1 MALPGKK
8 REQDLTAGLT
18 PSVQV
23 PQEEPQIVE
32 EDSSFLETAGD
43 VLIAPF
49 RGIEGMLNGA
59 YNLADMATFD
69 VLPDWDTRFLGTSKT
84 TAGSLVEGISQFA
97 SGFVPIFGAAGKIGA
112 LAKAGTVTRGIAAGA
127 VTDFAAFKGQ
137 EDRLSNLIQQFPELQ
152 NPVTEF
158 LAHDANES
166 EVEGRLKNVLEGL
179 ILEGAIGGTVALFMK
194 SIRALKA
201 GKKARD
207 IDGKGPDEVNQIVAN
222 EAPTAEEFKLSEV
235 TEDESFL
242 ARQQGQKEFEE
253 DFREVG
259 GDPDESFEIDLT
271 QDYSAFD
278 LDEPSPAAITLTKEE
293 SETIQAG
300 GQLIS
305 ETNVAGKIIK
315 KYQLPSGSTRT
326 LISDPQNPERLI
338 DAASIIPK
346 ERTDVDFAPG
356 DDKAFYVY
364 SDGKQFGPFN
374 RQQVQE
380 RLDAN
385 VFKPTDKL
393 AQAGDQEWVDVS
405 RVINR
410 TEEAPTT
417 QALTSEGLIQEQ
429 KEKWADKID
438 SALGIGKPI
447 KKVDPDTG
455 EVTEEIA
462 ESIEDLPNA
471 EKLFDIGDW
480 HSGPSGLTESPN
492 KALALLMKE
501 TGITLNEVHQ
511 AAKREDQAFNIRME
525 GGPNELDENTWSLL
539 WSEEEFVNLIENHG
553 LTFEDFKN
561 KLTPIDIFESEGIK
575 GGIKKKL
582 IAAGYSEKQLKDIA
596 NRVDKA
602 FKDMGFDFFEEA
614 FPSPTSV
621 VDLDAK
627 LGKIGPELKKDFYNK
642 TLVEGVS
649 TRMQTGKPM
658 TAREA
663 IQDLFDRTNGNLG
676 EYSPIV
682 KKLLALGKNT
692 GIDAKLEE
700 RSFASDVPTGLKRG
714 SFYESG
720 KRRIVLDG
728 QSSSVK
734 NNPIYNLLHEA
745 THAVTVDNVNKYY
758 DSSAFKN
765 IDVNDVA
772 ARAKAIDK
780 ILSKKSLP
788 KPIAEM
794 FRMFKKAD
802 AMRDEIASKGKLVGK
817 DGKPDLYWI
826 KNPAEFMSMAFSDPQ
841 LQQALKGI
849 QYTPK
854 MTMWEKVVNTVKSFF
869 GRGVST
875 DLADNIVS
883 RVGEIAEMKLP
894 SQRGRKGLEMMPGD
908 EVSFQVDFAPEG
920 RGVPGKSKIETD
932 PEWQQWTDAT
942 LKGESPTLPRLEVV
956 GDIDSAHKIL
966 TKKYA
971 DNPELL
977 KKFDEAPVNFLDD
990 EDLTSL
996 FEMGAKSIKDR
1007 RRIRVESEIFKDLLK
1022 GSNERLMKAVKEFDD
1037 TESLQS
1043 EAALRNQLSEFVEIY
1058 DYYRQMGSEDS
1069 KNLAMRRQKKPISR
1083 KIGLERSELQ
1093 NTALV
1098 REFINNQAGGM
1109 SPKKAVK
1116 LIKEMYD
1123 PNNPEATIKKVLG
1136 IAKKA
1141 QGKSLLDMT
1150 TEYWIN
1156 SILSGPRTQAVN
1168 LLGNTLTQVLG
1179 TAEMVAGAVL
1189 SGNMPLAKAAL
1200 ASWADSALW
1209 REALSATGK
1218 TLVTGREVL
1227 DVGSRTME
1235 SSSQAIGDV
1244 LNLRGG
1250 LDQSKSIK
1258 QTSVDILGNVVN
1270 LPARGLLTG
1279 DELFKQLAFRRAAR
1293 LKAGMEAINSGISDS
1308 KGIAKYVEDKL
1319 NKVVTVSGQVMS
1331 EEALIR
1337 EATKQADKLGLV
1349 GQKFAKK
1356 RAAHIKKYVD
1366 DNFDEDAS
1374 TLAAYALEEAK
1385 YFTHT
1390 RELEEGTLGKSI
1402 QNLTKNFAFARFVL
1416 PFVRTPSNLLSFA
1429 LERSPLSASF
1439 RIPGTNK
1446 RLNVPGLR
1454 SEAEAMR
1461 EGLKSSD
1468 PVIQAAARGKI
1479 VTAFAGVGLFYE
1491 MVFNNNNTLPLITGG
1506 GPKDERQKKILA
1518 ETGWRPYSIKIGDTY
1533 YEYKKL
1539 DPIAT
1544 ILGIVADMS
1553 EMMKENEEANE
1564 EGVEQVGIA
1573 LATAL
1578 SRNVA
1583 NKSYLAGIQLW
1594 AEALQDPDRFG
1605 ERLGRNYVSSFVPNV
1620 LSQMQDYDKQSMRE
1634 VRDVADAILKKL
1646 PGGRDMLDPKRNIL
1660 GEEKTIDYG
1669 TMGFI
1674 NPVGTSRE
1682 KDDAILQEMADL
1694 QYAFRQPS
1702 PKLSG
1707 GNVNLLDFVNNR
1719 GRTAYDRSLDLLQ
1732 TVTIGGRTLRQT
1744 LKRLIKSSQYQRLP
1758 GFSAE
1763 VGVDSP
1769 RVQEI
1774 TKVLRRY
1781 RKIAKREMLKEF
1793 PDVAT
1798 QINNVDRALKLNR
1811 QGVNRQD
1818 VLELLQQTN

>member
-59 YNLADMATFD
+59 YNLADMASFD

-84 TAGSLVEGISQFA
+84 TAGSLVEGVAQFA

-112 LAKAGTVTRGIAAGA
+112 LAKAGTVTRGVAAGA
-127 VTDFAAFKGQ
+127 VTDFVAFKGQ

-152 NPVTEF
+152 NPVTDF

-179 ILEGAIGGTVALFMK
+179 ILEGAIGGTVTLFMK
-194 SIRALKA
+194 SLRALKA
-201 GKKARD
+201 GKKVRD
-207 IDGKGPDEVNQIVAN
+207 VDGGGADEVNKATSDSLEGGKAFAEMPRFTD
-222 EAPTAEEFKLSEV
+222 EATAIQKELDLDKNRLDELLKKKEEGKATGADETRISMLENRIEGKEADLRVLGDVRTADVKDRVRVAEERELQERV
-235 TEDESFL
+235 EELDETL
-242 ARQQGQKEFEE
+242 E
-253 DFREVG
+253 DFDATVERT
-259 GDPDESFEIDLT
+259 PRPFKT
-271 QDYSAFD
+271 Y
-278 LDEPSPAAITLTKEE
+278 EE
-293 SETIQAG
+293 EAMM
-300 GQLIS
+300 
-305 ETNVAGKIIK
+305 
-315 KYQLPSGSTRT
+315 
-326 LISDPQNPERLI
+326 D
-338 DAASIIPK
+338 IIPK
-346 ERTDVDFAPG
+346 GADTLKNRLMKKFPIKGADPQDVADVEKFI
-356 DDKAFYVY
+356 DVM
-364 SDGKQFGPFN
+364 GKRLFG
-374 RQQVQE
+374 
-380 RLDAN
+380 
-385 VFKPTDKL
+385 
-393 AQAGDQEWVDVS
+393 DVS
-405 RVINR
+405 LSVTNKIPSAGRYNFGNNLLQIRQSVI
-410 TEEAPTT
+410 
-417 QALTSEGLIQEQ
+417 
-429 KEKWADKID
+429 
-438 SALGIGKPI
+438 
-447 KKVDPDTG
+447 
-455 EVTEEIA
+455 
-462 ESIEDLPNA
+462 
-471 EKLFDIGDW
+471 
-480 HSGPSGLTESPN
+480 
-492 KALALLMKE
+492 
-501 TGITLNEVHQ
+501 
-511 AAKREDQAFNIRME
+511 
-525 GGPNELDENTWSLL
+525 DE
-539 WSEEEFVNLIENHG
+539 
-553 LTFEDFKN
+553 
-561 KLTPIDIFESEGIK
+561 
-575 GGIKKKL
+575 GGIKRTMVHELWHGLSRYLPKTDVTSLTKQFDKARRDYIKSFGVDLDDTVDPSSLLKKTIPKELERFLKGKHTSENYRFKDVDEYFAEEMTDAFLKKL
-582 IAAGYSEKQLKDIA
+582 DEKDLAPSGTLKRIAQEVAIM
-596 NRVDKA
+596 
-602 FKDMGFDFFEEA
+602 FKDMFA
-614 FPSPTSV
+614 SLKS
-621 VDLDAK
+621 K
-627 LGKIGPELKKDFYNK
+627 LGVDQRQKIFNDFLKQRNVTKRAEAPLDFGK
-642 TLVEGVS
+642 T
-649 TRMQTGKPM
+649 
-658 TAREA
+658 
-663 IQDLFDRTNGNLG
+663 F
-676 EYSPIV
+676 
-682 KKLLALGKNT
+682 
-692 GIDAKLEE
+692 
-700 RSFASDVPTGLKRG
+700 
-714 SFYESG
+714 
-720 KRRIVLDG
+720 
-728 QSSSVK
+728 
-734 NNPIYNLLHEA
+734 
-745 THAVTVDNVNKYY
+745 
-758 DSSAFKN
+758 
-765 IDVNDVA
+765 
-772 ARAKAIDK
+772 
-780 ILSKKSLP
+780 
-788 KPIAEM
+788 AEM
-794 FRMFKKAD
+794 PDFKPK
-802 AMRDEIASKGKLVGK
+802 
-817 DGKPDLYWI
+817 I
-826 KNPAEFMSMAFSDPQ
+826 K
-841 LQQALKGI
+841 
-849 QYTPK
+849 
-854 MTMWEKVVNTVKSFF
+854 
-869 GRGVST
+869 
-875 DLADNIVS
+875 
-883 RVGEIAEMKLP
+883 
-894 SQRGRKGLEMMPGD
+894 
-908 EVSFQVDFAPEG
+908 
-920 RGVPGKSKIETD
+920 TD
-932 PEWQQWTDAT
+932 PEWQQWTDAV

-966 TKKYA
+966 TEKYSN
-971 DNPELL
+971 NPELL
-977 KKFDEAPVNFLDD
+977 KKFDEAPADFLD
-990 EDLTSL
+990 EDLTAL
-996 FEMGAKSIKDR
+996 FEMGAQSIKDR
-1007 RRIRVESEIFKDLLK
+1007 RKIRVESEIFKDLLK
-1022 GSNERLMKAVKEFDD
+1022 GSNERLMKAVKQFED

-1083 KIGLERSELQ
+1083 KIGLEKSELQ

-1168 LLGNTLTQVLG
+1168 LLGNLLTQALG
-1179 TAEMVAGAVL
+1179 AAEMTAGAVL

-1200 ASWADSALW
+1200 ALSFDWNLYL
-1209 REALSATGK
+1209 EALSAAGK
-1218 TLVTGREVL
+1218 TLITGREVL

-1235 SSSQAIGDV
+1235 TSRQAIGESIDFDP
-1244 LNLRGG
+1244 LGKG
-1250 LDQSKSIK
+1250 SK
-1258 QTSVDILGNVVN
+1258 DIDRNAINTLGTVIN

-1279 DELFKQLAFRRAAR
+1279 DEFFKQIAFRRAAR

-1319 NKVVTVSGQVMS
+1319 NKVVTVGGQVMS

-1374 TLAAYALEEAK
+1374 NLAAYALEEAK

-1390 RELEEGTLGKSI
+1390 RELEEGTLGKGI

-1439 RIPGTNK
+1439 VIPGTNK

-1468 PVIQAAARGKI
+1468 PVIKAAARGKV
-1479 VTAFAGVGLFYE
+1479 VTAFAGAGLFYE

-1506 GPKDERQKKILA
+1506 GPKDEKQKKILQ

-1533 YEYKKL
+1533 YDYKKL

-1583 NKSYLAGIQLW
+1583 NKSYLAGVQLW

-1634 VRDVADAILKKL
+1634 VRDVADAVLKKL

-1660 GEEKTIDYG
+1660 GEEKIIDYG

-1674 NPVGTSRE
+1674 NPVATSKE
-1682 KDDAILQEMADL
+1682 KDDEVLQEMADL

-1702 PKLSG
+1702 PKVSG

-1732 TVTIGGRTLRQT
+1732 TVTVGGRTLRQT

-1774 TKVLRRY
+1774 NKVLKRF
-1781 RKIAKREMLKEF
+1781 RKTAKREMLKEF

-1811 QGVNRQD
+1811 QGVNRQE

>member
-1 MALPGKK
+1 MALPGKQ
-8 REQDLTAGLT
+8 REQDLTASLT
-18 PSVQV
+18 PSVQI

-112 LAKAGTVTRGIAAGA
+112 LAKAGTVTRGVAAGA
-127 VTDFAAFKGQ
+127 VTDFVAFKGQ

-179 ILEGAIGGTVALFMK
+179 ILEGTIGGTVTLFMK
-194 SIRALKA
+194 SLRALKA
-201 GKKARD
+201 GKKVRD
-207 IDGKGPDEVNQIVAN
+207 VDGGNADEVNKATSDLLEGGKAFSELPSFTD
-222 EAPTAEEFKLSEV
+222 EATAIQKELDQDKTRLDELLKKKEEGKATGADETRISMLENRIEGKEADLRVLGDVRTADVKDRVRVAEERELQERV
-235 TEDESFL
+235 EELDETL
-242 ARQQGQKEFEE
+242 E
-253 DFREVG
+253 DFDATVERTPRPFKTYEEEAMMDEIPRGAENLINRLNKKFPIKGADPKDAADVEKFINVMGQRLFGDVSLSITNKIPSAGRYNFGNNLLQIRQSVIDEG
-259 GDPDESFEIDLT
+259 GIKRTMVHELWHGLSRYLPKTDVTSLTKQFDKARRDYIRSFGV
-271 QDYSAFD
+271 D
-278 LDEPSPAAITLTKEE
+278 LDDTVDPSSLLK
-293 SETIQAG
+293 
-300 GQLIS
+300 
-305 ETNVAGKIIK
+305 
-315 KYQLPSGSTRT
+315 RT
-326 LISDPQNPERLI
+326 
-338 DAASIIPK
+338 IPK
-346 ERTDVDFAPG
+346 ELERFLKGKHTSENYRFKDVDEYFAEEMT
-356 DDKAFYVY
+356 DAFL
-364 SDGKQFGPFN
+364 KK
-374 RQQVQE
+374 
-380 RLDAN
+380 LDE
-385 VFKPTDKL
+385 KDL
-393 AQAGDQEWVDVS
+393 A
-405 RVINR
+405 
-410 TEEAPTT
+410 
-417 QALTSEGLIQEQ
+417 
-429 KEKWADKID
+429 
-438 SALGIGKPI
+438 
-447 KKVDPDTG
+447 
-455 EVTEEIA
+455 
-462 ESIEDLPNA
+462 
-471 EKLFDIGDW
+471 
-480 HSGPSGLTESPN
+480 PSG
-492 KALALLMKE
+492 
-501 TGITLNEVHQ
+501 TLKRIAQEV
-511 AAKREDQAFNIRME
+511 AIM
-525 GGPNELDENTWSLL
+525 
-539 WSEEEFVNLIENHG
+539 
-553 LTFEDFKN
+553 
-561 KLTPIDIFESEGIK
+561 
-575 GGIKKKL
+575 
-582 IAAGYSEKQLKDIA
+582 
-596 NRVDKA
+596 
-602 FKDMGFDFFEEA
+602 FKDMFA
-614 FPSPTSV
+614 SLKS
-621 VDLDAK
+621 K
-627 LGKIGPELKKDFYNK
+627 LGIDQRQKIFNDFLKQRNVTKRAEAPLDFGKTFAELPDF
-642 TLVEGVS
+642 
-649 TRMQTGKPM
+649 KP
-658 TAREA
+658 
-663 IQDLFDRTNGNLG
+663 
-676 EYSPIV
+676 
-682 KKLLALGKNT
+682 
-692 GIDAKLEE
+692 
-700 RSFASDVPTGLKRG
+700 
-714 SFYESG
+714 
-720 KRRIVLDG
+720 
-728 QSSSVK
+728 
-734 NNPIYNLLHEA
+734 
-745 THAVTVDNVNKYY
+745 
-758 DSSAFKN
+758 
-765 IDVNDVA
+765 
-772 ARAKAIDK
+772 K
-780 ILSKKSLP
+780 IK
-788 KPIAEM
+788 
-794 FRMFKKAD
+794 
-802 AMRDEIASKGKLVGK
+802 
-817 DGKPDLYWI
+817 
-826 KNPAEFMSMAFSDPQ
+826 
-841 LQQALKGI
+841 
-849 QYTPK
+849 
-854 MTMWEKVVNTVKSFF
+854 
-869 GRGVST
+869 
-875 DLADNIVS
+875 
-883 RVGEIAEMKLP
+883 
-894 SQRGRKGLEMMPGD
+894 
-908 EVSFQVDFAPEG
+908 
-920 RGVPGKSKIETD
+920 TD
-932 PEWQQWTDAT
+932 PEWQQWTNAV

-966 TKKYA
+966 TEKYSN
-971 DNPELL
+971 NPELL
-977 KKFDEAPVNFLDD
+977 KKFDEAPADFLD
-990 EDLTSL
+990 EDLTAL
-996 FEMGAKSIKDR
+996 FEMGAQSIKDR
-1007 RRIRVESEIFKDLLK
+1007 RKIRVESEIFKDLLK

-1083 KIGLERSELQ
+1083 KIGLEKSELQ

-1098 REFINNQAGGM
+1098 REFLNNQAGGM

-1123 PNNPEATIKKVLG
+1123 PNNPEATIRKVLG

-1168 LLGNTLTQVLG
+1168 VLGNILTQVLG
-1179 TAEMVAGAVL
+1179 AAEMTAGAVL

-1200 ASWADSALW
+1200 ALSFDVKLYLEAFSA
-1209 REALSATGK
+1209 AGK
-1218 TLVTGREVL
+1218 TLITGREVL

-1235 SSSQAIGDV
+1235 SSRQAIGESIDFAPF
-1244 LNLRGG
+1244 GFG
-1250 LDQSKSIK
+1250 SKNIDRNAIN
-1258 QTSVDILGNVVN
+1258 TLGTVIN

-1279 DELFKQLAFRRAAR
+1279 DEFFKQVAFRRAAR
-1293 LKAGMEAINSGISDS
+1293 LKAGMEAINSGMSDS
-1308 KGIAKYVEDKL
+1308 KEIAKYVEDKL
-1319 NKVVTVSGQVMS
+1319 NKVVTVGGQVMS

-1374 TLAAYALEEAK
+1374 NLAAYALEEAK

-1390 RELEEGTLGKSI
+1390 RELEEGTLGKGI

-1429 LERSPLSASF
+1429 LERSPLGF
-1439 RIPGTNK
+1439 PYRIPGTNK
-1446 RLNVPGLR
+1446 KLNVPGLR

-1479 VTAFAGVGLFYE
+1479 VTAFAGAGLFYE

-1506 GPKDERQKKILA
+1506 GPKDEKQKKILQ

-1533 YEYKKL
+1533 YDYKKL

-1583 NKSYLAGIQLW
+1583 NKSYLAGVQLW

-1660 GEEKTIDYG
+1660 GEEKIIDYG
-1669 TMGFI
+1669 TIGFM
-1674 NPVGTSRE
+1674 NPIGASKE

-1702 PKLSG
+1702 PKISG

-1732 TVTIGGRTLRQT
+1732 TVTVGGRTLRQT

-1758 GFSAE
+1758 GYSAE

-1769 RVQEI
+1769 RVQQI
-1774 TKVLRRY
+1774 TKVLKRF

-1811 QGVNRQD
+1811 QGVNKQE
-1818 VLELLQQTN
+1818 VLELLSQTN

>member
-1 MALPGKK
+1 MALPEQQ
-8 REQDLTAGLT
+8 REQDLTASLT
-18 PSVQV
+18 PSVKV

-32 EDSSFLETAGD
+32 EDSGFLETAGD

-59 YNLADMATFD
+59 YNLADMASFD

-84 TAGSLVEGISQFA
+84 TAGSLVEGVAQFA

-112 LAKAGTVTRGIAAGA
+112 LAKAGTVTRGVAAGA
-127 VTDFAAFKGQ
+127 VTDFVAFKGQ

-179 ILEGAIGGTVALFMK
+179 ILEGAIGGTVTLFMK
-194 SIRALKA
+194 SLRALKA
-201 GKKARD
+201 GKKVRD
-207 IDGKGPDEVNQIVAN
+207 VDGGGADEVNKATSDSLGGGKAFADMPQFKDESTDMQKELDLDKTRLDELLKKKEEGKATGADETRISMLEN
-222 EAPTAEEFKLSEV
+222 RIEGKEADLRVLGDVRTADVKDRVRAAEESILLK
-235 TEDESFL
+235 T
-242 ARQQGQKEFEE
+242 K
-253 DFREVG
+253 
-259 GDPDESFEIDLT
+259 
-271 QDYSAFD
+271 D
-278 LDEPSPAAITLTKEE
+278 LDEAVGFVEKQDRLVKEAEENLENFREQVKAGEQEAGSVFEDTLEFRVQYQKDRLKIT
-293 SETIQAG
+293 
-300 GQLIS
+300 
-305 ETNVAGKIIK
+305 
-315 KYQLPSGSTRT
+315 
-326 LISDPQNPERLI
+326 
-338 DAASIIPK
+338 
-346 ERTDVDFAPG
+346 
-356 DDKAFYVY
+356 
-364 SDGKQFGPFN
+364 
-374 RQQVQE
+374 
-380 RLDAN
+380 
-385 VFKPTDKL
+385 
-393 AQAGDQEWVDVS
+393 
-405 RVINR
+405 
-410 TEEAPTT
+410 
-417 QALTSEGLIQEQ
+417 QEQ
-429 KEKWADKID
+429 VEELKARKSFEKQPE
-438 SALGIGKPI
+438 LQ
-447 KKVDPDTG
+447 
-455 EVTEEIA
+455 
-462 ESIEDLPNA
+462 
-471 EKLFDIGDW
+471 EKLEEFDV
-480 HSGPSGLTESPN
+480 
-492 KALALLMKE
+492 
-501 TGITLNEVHQ
+501 GIE
-511 AAKREDQAFNIRME
+511 
-525 GGPNELDENTWSLL
+525 ELDEVIATRPPPFQSYEDAGMLDIIPRGAEDMINRLMNKQPTGGASVSEVEDIQQFIKVIGFRMFDDVAQPMITNKIPSAGRYEFGSNLLKIRADIVKEGKLKRTMVHELWHSLSRYL
-539 WSEEEFVNLIENHG
+539 PEQD
-553 LTFEDFKN
+553 LTKITKQFQRERN
-561 KLTPIDIFESEGIK
+561 KYIQSFGIDIKDLESPFDPSTVTKKDIPRELERFLRGKQTDFTRENYRYKDIDEYFAEEMTDAWFKKEAAGELAPSGTPKRIAQEFAVFFKDLFES
-575 GGIKKKL
+575 
-582 IAAGYSEKQLKDIA
+582 LK
-596 NRVDKA
+596 
-602 FKDMGFDFFEEA
+602 
-614 FPSPTSV
+614 
-621 VDLDAK
+621 AK
-627 LGKIGPELKKDFYNK
+627 LGIDQRQKIFNDFLKQRNIKRQRQTSLGPNAGFAELPDF
-642 TLVEGVS
+642 
-649 TRMQTGKPM
+649 KP
-658 TAREA
+658 
-663 IQDLFDRTNGNLG
+663 
-676 EYSPIV
+676 
-682 KKLLALGKNT
+682 
-692 GIDAKLEE
+692 
-700 RSFASDVPTGLKRG
+700 
-714 SFYESG
+714 
-720 KRRIVLDG
+720 
-728 QSSSVK
+728 
-734 NNPIYNLLHEA
+734 
-745 THAVTVDNVNKYY
+745 
-758 DSSAFKN
+758 
-765 IDVNDVA
+765 
-772 ARAKAIDK
+772 K
-780 ILSKKSLP
+780 IK
-788 KPIAEM
+788 
-794 FRMFKKAD
+794 
-802 AMRDEIASKGKLVGK
+802 
-817 DGKPDLYWI
+817 
-826 KNPAEFMSMAFSDPQ
+826 
-841 LQQALKGI
+841 
-849 QYTPK
+849 
-854 MTMWEKVVNTVKSFF
+854 
-869 GRGVST
+869 
-875 DLADNIVS
+875 
-883 RVGEIAEMKLP
+883 
-894 SQRGRKGLEMMPGD
+894 
-908 EVSFQVDFAPEG
+908 
-920 RGVPGKSKIETD
+920 TD
-932 PEWQQWTDAT
+932 PEWQQWTNAV

-966 TKKYA
+966 TEKYA
-971 DNPELL
+971 NNPELL
-977 KKFDEAPVNFLDD
+977 KKFDEAPADALD
-990 EDLTSL
+990 EEFAAL
-996 FEMGAKSIKDR
+996 FEMGAQSIKDR

-1022 GSNERLMKAVKEFDD
+1022 GSNERLMKAVKEFED

-1083 KIGLERSELQ
+1083 KIGLEKSELQ

-1098 REFINNQAGGM
+1098 REFLNNQAGGM

-1136 IAKKA
+1136 VAKKA

-1168 LLGNTLTQVLG
+1168 LLGNALTQLLG
-1179 TAEMVAGAVL
+1179 TAEMTAGAVL

-1209 REALSATGK
+1209 REALSAVGK

-1235 SSSQAIGDV
+1235 TSRQAIGESIDFDP
-1244 LNLRGG
+1244 LGKG
-1250 LDQSKSIK
+1250 SKSIDRNFIN
-1258 QTSVDILGNVVN
+1258 TLGTVVN

-1319 NKVVTVSGQVMS
+1319 SKVVTVSGQVMS

-1374 TLAAYALEEAK
+1374 NLAAYALEEAK

-1429 LERSPLSASF
+1429 LERSPLGLPY

-1446 RLNVPGLR
+1446 KLNVPGLR
-1454 SEAEAMR
+1454 AEAEAMR

-1468 PVIQAAARGKI
+1468 PVVKAAARGKI
-1479 VTAFAGVGLFYE
+1479 VTAFAGAGLFYE

-1506 GPKDERQKKILA
+1506 GPKDEKQKKILQ

-1533 YEYKKL
+1533 YDYKKL

-1564 EGVEQVGIA
+1564 EGLEQVGIA
-1573 LATAL
+1573 MATAL

-1646 PGGRDMLDPKRNIL
+1646 PGGRDMLDPRRNIL

-1669 TMGFI
+1669 TTGFM
-1674 NPVGTSRE
+1674 NPVATSKE

-1702 PKLSG
+1702 PKISG

-1732 TVTIGGRTLRQT
+1732 TVTVGGRTLRQT

-1774 TKVLRRY
+1774 NKVLKRF
-1781 RKIAKREMLKEF
+1781 RKTAKREMLKEF

-1811 QGVNRQD
+1811 QGVSRQE

>member
-1 MALPGKK
+1 MALPAKQ
-8 REQDLTAGLT
+8 REQDLTADLT

-32 EDSSFLETAGD
+32 EDLGFLETAGD

-59 YNLADMATFD
+59 YNLADMIAFD
-69 VLPDWDTRFLGTSKT
+69 VLPDLDTRFLGTSKT
-84 TAGSLVEGISQFA
+84 TAGSLVEGVAQFA

-112 LAKAGTVTRGIAAGA
+112 LAKAGTVARGVAAGA
-127 VTDFAAFKGQ
+127 VTDFVAFKGQ

-179 ILEGAIGGTVALFMK
+179 ILEGAIGGTVTLFMK
-194 SIRALKA
+194 SLRALKA
-201 GKKARD
+201 GKKVRD
-207 IDGKGPDEVNQIVAN
+207 VDGGGADEVNKATSDSLEGGKAFADMPRFTDESTDIQKELDLDKTRLDELLKKKEEGKATGADETRISMLEN
-222 EAPTAEEFKLSEV
+222 RIEGKEADLRVLGDVRNADVKDRVRVAEERELQERV
-235 TEDESFL
+235 EELDETL
-242 ARQQGQKEFEE
+242 E
-253 DFREVG
+253 DFDATVERT
-259 GDPDESFEIDLT
+259 PRPFKT
-271 QDYSAFD
+271 Y
-278 LDEPSPAAITLTKEE
+278 EE
-293 SETIQAG
+293 EAMM
-300 GQLIS
+300 
-305 ETNVAGKIIK
+305 
-315 KYQLPSGSTRT
+315 
-326 LISDPQNPERLI
+326 D
-338 DAASIIPK
+338 IIPK
-346 ERTDVDFAPG
+346 GADTLKNRLMKKFPIKGADPQDVADVEKFI
-356 DDKAFYVY
+356 DVM
-364 SDGKQFGPFN
+364 GKRLFG
-374 RQQVQE
+374 
-380 RLDAN
+380 
-385 VFKPTDKL
+385 
-393 AQAGDQEWVDVS
+393 DVS
-405 RVINR
+405 LSVTNKIPSAGRYNFGNNLLQIRQSVI
-410 TEEAPTT
+410 
-417 QALTSEGLIQEQ
+417 
-429 KEKWADKID
+429 
-438 SALGIGKPI
+438 
-447 KKVDPDTG
+447 
-455 EVTEEIA
+455 
-462 ESIEDLPNA
+462 
-471 EKLFDIGDW
+471 
-480 HSGPSGLTESPN
+480 
-492 KALALLMKE
+492 
-501 TGITLNEVHQ
+501 
-511 AAKREDQAFNIRME
+511 
-525 GGPNELDENTWSLL
+525 DE
-539 WSEEEFVNLIENHG
+539 
-553 LTFEDFKN
+553 
-561 KLTPIDIFESEGIK
+561 
-575 GGIKKKL
+575 GGIKRTMVHELWHGLSRYLPKTDVTSLTKQFDKARRDYIRSFGVDLDDTVDPSSLLKKTIPKELEKFLKGKHTSENYRFKDVDEYFAEEMTDAFLKKL
-582 IAAGYSEKQLKDIA
+582 DEKDLAPSGTLKRIAQEVAIM
-596 NRVDKA
+596 
-602 FKDMGFDFFEEA
+602 FKDMFA
-614 FPSPTSV
+614 SLKS
-621 VDLDAK
+621 K
-627 LGKIGPELKKDFYNK
+627 LGVDQRQKIFNDFLKQRNVTKRAEAPLDFGK
-642 TLVEGVS
+642 T
-649 TRMQTGKPM
+649 
-658 TAREA
+658 
-663 IQDLFDRTNGNLG
+663 F
-676 EYSPIV
+676 
-682 KKLLALGKNT
+682 
-692 GIDAKLEE
+692 
-700 RSFASDVPTGLKRG
+700 
-714 SFYESG
+714 
-720 KRRIVLDG
+720 
-728 QSSSVK
+728 
-734 NNPIYNLLHEA
+734 
-745 THAVTVDNVNKYY
+745 
-758 DSSAFKN
+758 
-765 IDVNDVA
+765 
-772 ARAKAIDK
+772 
-780 ILSKKSLP
+780 
-788 KPIAEM
+788 AEM
-794 FRMFKKAD
+794 PDFKPK
-802 AMRDEIASKGKLVGK
+802 
-817 DGKPDLYWI
+817 I
-826 KNPAEFMSMAFSDPQ
+826 K
-841 LQQALKGI
+841 
-849 QYTPK
+849 
-854 MTMWEKVVNTVKSFF
+854 
-869 GRGVST
+869 
-875 DLADNIVS
+875 
-883 RVGEIAEMKLP
+883 
-894 SQRGRKGLEMMPGD
+894 
-908 EVSFQVDFAPEG
+908 
-920 RGVPGKSKIETD
+920 TD
-932 PEWQQWTDAT
+932 PEWQQWTNAV

-966 TKKYA
+966 TEKYSN
-971 DNPELL
+971 NPELL
-977 KKFDEAPVNFLDD
+977 KKFDEAPADFLD
-990 EDLTSL
+990 EDLTAL
-996 FEMGAKSIKDR
+996 FEMGAQSIKDR
-1007 RRIRVESEIFKDLLK
+1007 RKIRIESEIFKDLLK
-1022 GSNERLMKAVKEFDD
+1022 GSNERLMKVVKEFED

-1083 KIGLERSELQ
+1083 KIGLEKSELQ

-1123 PNNPEATIKKVLG
+1123 PNNAEATIQKVLG

-1141 QGKSLLDMT
+1141 QGKSMLDMT

-1168 LLGNTLTQVLG
+1168 LLGNTLTQLLG

-1227 DVGSRTME
+1227 DVGSRSMVE

-1244 LNLRGG
+1244 LNLKAG
-1250 LDQSKSIK
+1250 LDQSKSIN

-1319 NKVVTVSGQVMS
+1319 SKVVTVGGQVMS

-1337 EATKQADKLGLV
+1337 EATKQADKLGLI
-1349 GQKFAKK
+1349 GQQFAKK

-1374 TLAAYALEEAK
+1374 NLAAYALEEAK

-1429 LERSPLSASF
+1429 LERSPLGLPY

-1446 RLNVPGLR
+1446 KLNVPGLR
-1454 SEAEAMR
+1454 AEAEAMR

-1506 GPKDERQKKILA
+1506 GPKDEKQKKILQ

-1533 YEYKKL
+1533 YDYKKL

-1605 ERLGRNYVSSFVPNV
+1605 ERLGRNYVGSFVPNV

-1634 VRDVADAILKKL
+1634 VRDVADAVLKKL

-1674 NPVGTSRE
+1674 NPVGTSKE

-1702 PKLSG
+1702 SKILN
-1707 GNVNLLDFVNNR
+1707 GNVDLLNFTNNK
-1719 GRTAYDRSLDLLQ
+1719 GRTAYDRSIDLLQ
-1732 TVTIGGRTLRQT
+1732 TVTVGGRTLRQT
-1744 LKRLIKSSQYQRLP
+1744 LKRLINSAQYQRLP
-1758 GFSAE
+1758 GYSAE

-1769 RVQEI
+1769 RVQQI
-1774 TKVLRRY
+1774 TKVLKRF
-1781 RKIAKREMLKEF
+1781 RKTAKRDMLKEF
-1793 PDVAT
+1793 PDVAS
-1798 QINNVDRALKLNR
+1798 QINTVNRALKLNR
-1811 QGVNRQD
+1811 QGVNRQE